1 MRRRD
6 FITALA
12 VCPFAALAQPAE
24 RTARIGVLLFSNP
37 GTDPNLQSFR
47 RGLRELGYVEGRNII
62 LQFRSAEGQLQ
73 RLPRLATELVELNP
87 ALIFALGGD
96 VFAATKNETRTVPVV
111 FSVSTDPVAAE
122 LVSNL
127 ARPGENATGV
137 TFVASEL
144 AAKRLQF
151 LKEAMPSLSRVGVL
165 WNPDHPDGE
174 IAETRAAGRTLGI
187 SVQSL
192 EVRSPAD
199 FDRAFRDATNAR
211 AEAVIVVSSRLMTL
225 NRQRIIDFAGKHRLP
240 LASGWGP
247 WANGGGL
254 LSYGPDLDLVVAR
267 AALYVDKI
275 LKGAKPGDLP
285 VEQPTRFE
293 LIVNLKTA
301 RALGLTIPQSLL
313 LRADQV
319 IE

>member
-6 FITALA
+6 FVTALA
-12 VCPFAALAQPAE
+12 LWPLAAAPQTAE

-37 GTDPNLQSFR
+37 ETDPNLESFR
-47 RGLRELGYVEGRNII
+47 RGLRELGYVEGRNIV
-62 LQFRSAEGQLQ
+62 LEYRSAEGQPQ
-73 RLPRLATELVELNP
+73 RLPQLATELVERRP
-87 ALIFALGGD
+87 SLIFALGGD
-96 VFAATKNETRTVPVV
+96 VFAAAKNETRRVPVV

-199 FDRAFRDATNAR
+199 FDRAFREATNAR

-225 NRQRIIDFAGKHRLP
+225 NRQRIIDFAEKHRLP

-285 VEQPTRFE
+285 VERPTRFE